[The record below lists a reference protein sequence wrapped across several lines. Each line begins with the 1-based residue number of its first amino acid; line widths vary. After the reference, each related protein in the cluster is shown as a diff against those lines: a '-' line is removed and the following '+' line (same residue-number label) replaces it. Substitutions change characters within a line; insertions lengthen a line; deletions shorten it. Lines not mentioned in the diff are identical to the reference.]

1 MRFLSSWWRAVAV
14 RFSIVKRLFRFLWE
28 NKLWW
33 LMPMILVLVIFFL
46 ILIFAQSS
54 PLGPFIYTLF

>member
-1 MRFLSSWWRAVAV
+1 MIKSIFQAIAI
-14 RFSIVKRLFRFLWE
+14 RFSIIRNLFAFLWQ

-33 LMPMILVLVIFFL
+33 LMPMIFLLVVFFL

-54 PLGPFIYTLF
+54 PLGPLIYTIF